1 MDQAKIN
8 NVVNT
13 FFTSLK
19 ADEDK
24 MLETGLTNNATV
36 EILRQ
41 AVLQLIQDN
50 PKKFEQYVK
59 FFEIA
64 CMYVQNETDEVPEI
78 EKNE

>member
-36 EILRQ
+36 EVLRQ

-64 CMYVQNETDEVPEI
+64 CMYLQNETDEVPEI

>member
-36 EILRQ
+36 EVLRQ

-50 PKKFEQYVK
+50 PKKFEQYIK

-64 CMYVQNETDEVPEI
+64 CMYLQNETDEVPEI

>member
-1 MDQAKIN
+1 LDQAKIN

-50 PKKFEQYVK
+50 PKKFEQYIK

-64 CMYVQNETDEVPEI
+64 CMYLQNETDEVPEI

>member
-24 MLETGLTNNATV
+24 MLETGLSNNATV
-36 EILRQ
+36 EVLRQ

-59 FFEIA
+59 FFEIG
-64 CMYVQNETDEVPEI
+64 CMYLQNETDEVPEI